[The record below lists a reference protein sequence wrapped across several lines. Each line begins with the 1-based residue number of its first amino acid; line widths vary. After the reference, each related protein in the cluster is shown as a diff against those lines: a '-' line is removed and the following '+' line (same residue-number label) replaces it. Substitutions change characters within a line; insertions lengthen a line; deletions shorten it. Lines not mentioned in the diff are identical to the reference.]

1 MITLRTSANGSSS
14 YATNS
19 YTIPVPSSV
28 AENDGMILIIPVAKG
43 VTVTAPAGWTL
54 VGAQGNDPGDT
65 TDTTADQGYAEFRP
79 NYLTNIDLI
88 KLNVYKKV
96 AAANEPSSYTFT
108 SDEPT
113 QWRYNYRVYEG
124 STAVIGDLVNVSVQA
139 CTGWLREYQSGSS
152 AGIGIGIGGTEAS
165 PYDYYAA
172 RTVQYVPKLT
182 TTVDNALIVGI
193 CATGLNTTFSF
204 DGITKIEEQSGDMS
218 LGIAE
223 ENQATAGDR
232 AGMRVRTVDAAYCAV
247 MFLALK
253 AA

>member
-1 MITLRTSANGSSS
+1 MITLRTSANGSLS

-19 YTIPVPSSV
+19 YEIPVPANV
-28 AENDGMILIIPVAKG
+28 TENDGMILVILVAKG
-43 VTVTAPAGWTL
+43 VTITAPDGWTL

-65 TDTTADQGYAEFRP
+65 SDATADSRYTEFRP

-88 KLNVYKKV
+88 NVNVYKKV
-96 AAANEPSSYTFT
+96 AAVNEPSSYTFT
-108 SDEPT
+108 SDAPT
-113 QWRYNYRVYEG
+113 QWRYNFRIYQG
-124 STAVIGDLVNVSVQA
+124 TTADIDDLVNASVKSCA
-139 CTGWLREYQSGSS
+139 GWLREYQGGGSS
-152 AGIGIGIGGTEAS
+152 ASMIATTQSS

-172 RTVQYVPKLT
+172 RNVQYVPKLT
-182 TTVDNALIVGI
+182 TTVANALIVGI

-223 ENQATAGDR
+223 EIQATAGDR
-232 AGMRVRTVDAAYCAV
+232 AGMRVHTADAAYSAV